1 MTIDPLAPVT
11 NEIASPEV
19 KDMNAHFTRT
29 TDIEGGNFIHTDSVY
44 NALFNAA
51 SAMERRLKESLENY
65 QKHPDVQANL
75 QQLQYDLQQWNLA
88 LTTMTNINKNMG
100 DAEHGR
106 RAQLDR
112 LQLPLIFDLESEE
125 ARLLLNVALMATG
138 QNRFQSAAKILAA
151 LGWFRPGEASV
162 AVANAILFIS
172 MKDFQGAVDYID
184 GDALPRFPSSA
195 MLKAFKGM
203 ALLRMNR
210 AAEARIPLEEA
221 ASDTVD
227 PAAAQL
233 AKDLME

>member
-1 MTIDPLAPVT
+1 M
-11 NEIASPEV
+11 
-19 KDMNAHFTRT
+19 
-29 TDIEGGNFIHTDSVY
+29 
-44 NALFNAA
+44 
-51 SAMERRLKESLENY
+51 
-65 QKHPDVQANL
+65 
-75 QQLQYDLQQWNLA
+75 
-88 LTTMTNINKNMG
+88 
-100 DAEHGR
+100 
-106 RAQLDR
+106 
-112 LQLPLIFDLESEE
+112 IFDLESEE

-138 QNRFQSAAKILAA
+138 QNRIHSAAKILAA
-151 LGWFRPGEASV
+151 LGRFRPGEASV

-172 MKDFQGAVDYID
+172 MRDFQGAVDYID
-184 GDALPRFPSSA
+184 NDALPRFPSSA